1 MTKRASLIITAVLLV
16 STALFTYFVF
26 IPTVRPV
33 EIVSVEEYVQPD
45 SEPEEPFIE
54 IPEEPIEEIDIL
66 LIEWGLEKDKTSII
80 DAEILNRELPN
91 NWKDR
96 GIRFKYTYVGE
107 FDNSTQQ
114 TVDNLL
120 VTEYAWQKQLDIDG
134 NVVFG
139 GVLLLKDGTYQLH
152 THNTFTKAQ
161 WRYLLGDLLD
171 RYYSNDELV
180 GTQIKFGEVTLEAKW
195 YRDIEIE
202 KNSKVPFA
210 DLIIST
216 CLERFGD
223 RRLVSGWD
231 VVEE

>member
-1 MTKRASLIITAVLLV
+1 MG
-16 STALFTYFVF
+16 TALFTYLVF
-26 IPTVRPV
+26 IPTVKPA
-33 EIVSVEEYVQPD
+33 EIVSVEEYAPPVEEENETPETLPV
-45 SEPEEPFIE
+45 EPVEEVDVLFTK
-54 IPEEPIEEIDIL
+54 
-66 LIEWGLEKDKTSII
+66 WSLEKDITSIVE
-80 DAEILNRELPN
+80 AKILNRELPN

-107 FDNSTQQ
+107 YDNSTQQ
-114 TVDNLL
+114 KVDNLL
-120 VTEYAWQKQLDIDG
+120 VTEYAWQKQLDVDG
-134 NVVFG
+134 NVVMG
-139 GVLLLKDGTYQLH
+139 GVLLKKDGTYQLH

-180 GTQIKFGEVTLEAKW
+180 GTQMKFGDVTLEAQW
-195 YRDIEIE
+195 FRDIEIE
-202 KNSKVPFA
+202 RDGTVPYA

-231 VVEE
+231 IVE